1 MTRSAAISV
10 FSGLAAFLLAAA
22 MVNHGL
28 VNSHWPDGPGLTPDE
43 SFNIEQ
49 GIYLCE
55 ALAHHGPLLLT
66 PAVAREVFGSERFLP
81 DHPPLGRLILGS
93 FHSLLDWIVPGS
105 ESTVWNIPAARL
117 GSCASFALMVTL
129 LTEFTRRRY
138 GNLNALCTALLL
150 IGTPHLVGHARLAAL
165 ESATN
170 LAWMAAALP
179 LLSWWTGDKPP
190 NLVQA
195 AMSGLLFG
203 LLLLTK
209 VQGILLPPI
218 VAIWALVRFR
228 WAGIRPLMIWGV
240 VGSLLFFAGWPW
252 LWLDPVENILRYLG
266 RTTNRDTLYCWYF
279 GERYADKAVPW
290 HFPFVMTL
298 ISLPLLTVCGL
309 LARIPKGCRAALDS
323 AEWLLCLLIA
333 FPLMVFSI
341 PGVPVYDGTRL
352 FLIVMPSICLLAA
365 RGIARWLEADP
376 ENTSTDTSTARSWL
390 QATTLTLMAVLPLFQ
405 TFSPLASIQYGLLC
419 RGNRG
424 AAALGME
431 TSYWSEALNA
441 DFWNQVPANSTV
453 YVAPVSHQFQL
464 SDLQS
469 LVPVIHE
476 RNIKLEAFKYD
487 LHQQYGLLLLVHRL
501 ADLRPELASPP
512 TEWPVV
518 VEVRHDGVV
527 YARLV
532 NRPRP

>member
-1 MTRSAAISV
+1 MTRSAAISL

-43 SFNIEQ
+43 SFNVDQ
-49 GIYLCE
+49 GIYLCD
-55 ALAHHGPLLLT
+55 ALAQHGPLLLT
-66 PAVAREVFGSERFLP
+66 PDVAREVFGNERFLP
-81 DHPPLGRLILGS
+81 DHPPLGRLILGL
-93 FHSLLDWIVPGS
+93 FHSLLGWVVPGS

-129 LTEFTRRRY
+129 LTEFARRHY
-138 GNLNALCTALLL
+138 GHLNAVCTALLL
-150 IGTPHLVGHARLAAL
+150 IGTPHLMGHARLAAL

-170 LAWMAAALP
+170 LAWIAAALP
-179 LLSWWTGDKPP
+179 LLTWWTGDKPP
-190 NLVQA
+190 TSVQA
-195 AMSGLLFG
+195 ALSGLLFG

-218 VAIWALVRFR
+218 VVMWALGRFR
-228 WAGIRPLMIWGV
+228 LAGIRPLMIWGV
-240 VGSLLFFAGWPW
+240 VGGLLFFVGWPW

-279 GERYADKAVPW
+279 GQRYADKAVPW
-290 HFPFVMTL
+290 HFPSVMTL

-309 LARIPKGCRAALDS
+309 LARFHPGRRSTPDS
-323 AEWLLCLLIA
+323 TEWLLYLLIA
-333 FPLMVFSI
+333 FPLLVFSI

-365 RGIARWLEADP
+365 RGITLWLESGRP
-376 ENTSTDTSTARSWL
+376 PNTSDTYAVRPWRKVVILTAMS
-390 QATTLTLMAVLPLFQ
+390 VVPLFH
-405 TFSPLASIQYGLLC
+405 TMTPLATAQYGVLC
-419 RGNRG
+419 GGNRG

-441 DFWNQVPANSTV
+441 DFWNQVPPHSTV

-464 SDLQS
+464 SDLES
-469 LVPVIHE
+469 LVPAVQQRH
-476 RNIKLEAFKYD
+476 IKLEAFKYD
-487 LHQQYGLLLLVHRL
+487 LQHQHGLLLLVHRL
-501 ADLRPELASPP
+501 ADLRPELATPP
-512 TEWPVV
+512 ADWPVI
-518 VEVRHDGVV
+518 VEARRDGVV
-527 YARLV
+527 FARLV
-532 NRPRP
+532 NRSLP